1 MNKTEGGVGFW
12 DKEREFSLEHIKIE
26 VSVGHPEVNTLFYL
40 VCVGGINQELT
51 SLPFHVIKSGKLD
64 EQVA

>member
-40 VCVGGINQELT
+40 VCVGGINLGTDIITISCYQ
-51 SLPFHVIKSGKLD
+51 KWQAG
-64 EQVA
+64 